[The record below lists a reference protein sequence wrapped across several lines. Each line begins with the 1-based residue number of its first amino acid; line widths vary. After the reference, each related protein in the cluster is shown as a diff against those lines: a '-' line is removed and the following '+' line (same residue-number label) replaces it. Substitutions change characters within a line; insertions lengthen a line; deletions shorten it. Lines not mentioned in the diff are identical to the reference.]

1 MKNLFFLCLI
11 ALFSCNS
18 TDTADTGGE
27 TVKAVAEAPGTSTA
41 ALPPAAPAREKG
53 ESENLDFTVKV
64 RGYQG
69 GGEASLIGSLTG
81 NNFKAMVTPIGA
93 DGTMRFQKDEP
104 LPSGMYFLLLP
115 DNRNMQI
122 LIDEDQ
128 TFTMTT
134 DNTDLV
140 NSMEVKGNKESELLY
155 DNLRYEA
162 DYQAKFTALTTQ
174 MKSAG
179 GNNKEAETARQ
190 ALIDARTVYLE
201 NLFKKNPNAFFTSF
215 KRSGQNP
222 ELRKGLPNDA
232 QVWHY
237 RREFWDNVDMRDERL
252 LRTPVVSNKLK
263 RYITE
268 LTPQNPDSIIASAK
282 YLVDK
287 SMPYPEYFKYFA
299 NWITL
304 NYDQK
309 ESKLMDAHAVEVFMI
324 QNYFTNERA
333 FWSDSVQVFGL
344 QQQAY
349 EKQASLIGK
358 QGQNVTAKGPDGKTY
373 SLYDVDA
380 DFTIVYM
387 FNPDCEHCQ
396 EQTPQLVDFIKN
408 RKDDKVKVFTIALDT
423 EDKLWK
429 DYVKKVQM
437 DKYFT
442 NVYDPT
448 NRAIYP
454 NWYVDVTPEI
464 YVLDK
469 NKKIIAKN
477 LQVNQIQTILD
488 QNS

>member
-1 MKNLFFLCLI
+1 MKNLLFLCLI

-18 TDTADTGGE
+18 TDTADGGGA
-27 TVKAVAEAPGTSTA
+27 VKAVAEAPGTSTA
-41 ALPPAAPAREKG
+41 GLPAAAPAREKG
-53 ESENLDFTVKV
+53 ESENVDFTVKIN
-64 RGYQG
+64 GYKG
-69 GGEASLIGSLTG
+69 GGDASLIGILAG
-81 NNFKAMVTPIGA
+81 NNFKAMVAPIDA
-93 DGTMRFQKDEP
+93 DGTVRFQKDEP

-115 DNRNMQI
+115 DNRNMQL

-128 TFTMTT
+128 TFTLTT
-134 DNTDLV
+134 ENADLV
-140 NSMEVKGNKESELLY
+140 ANAVVKGNKETEMLY

-162 DYQAKFTALTTQ
+162 DYQQKFNTLTTQ
-174 MKSAG
+174 MNTAG
-179 GNNKEAETARQ
+179 NDRAATEKARD
-190 ALIDARTVYLE
+190 ALIEARKVYLN
-201 NLFKKNPNAFFTSF
+201 NLFKQNPNSFFASF
-215 KRSGQNP
+215 KRAGQNP
-222 ELRKGLPNDA
+222 DLRKDLPNDA

-237 RREFWDNVDMRDERL
+237 RREFFDNVDMRDERL

-263 RYITE
+263 RYVTE

-309 ESKLMDAHAVEVFMI
+309 ESKLMDAHAIEVFMI

-349 EKQASLIGK
+349 EKQASLVGK
-358 QGQNVTAKGPDGKTY
+358 KGQNVTASGPDGKTY
-373 SLYDVDA
+373 SLYDIDA

-408 RKDDKVKVFTIALDT
+408 RKDDKVQVFTIALDT

-442 NVYDPT
+442 NVYDPS

-488 QNS
+488 QNM